1 MERRASG
8 AASVVIE
15 PQEWGDFFAYAL
27 LLALNEYC
35 RQSLRLNLA

>member
-15 PQEWGDFFAYAL
+15 PQEWGDFLHMRY
-27 LLALNEYC
+27 
-35 RQSLRLNLA
+35 S